1 MAKKLTMDWDP
12 RWYERP
18 AEVPVR
24 LSAGGV
30 VARYEAPDVVVALTR
45 EIAHAQELP
54 GYVLPKGG
62 VQAGE
67 SLREAAH
74 REVMEE
80 AGLGNLT
87 ELAHLG
93 TGEHLNVDWTRWV
106 HSHYFLF
113 TTDQVD
119 GRPTDAEHHFDV
131 GWFSL
136 DELPPLAWRDQ
147 HKLLT
152 RQRNRIARLVQA
164 ASTNAR

>member
-1 MAKKLTMDWDP
+1 M
-12 RWYERP
+12 RI
-18 AEVPVR
+18 
-24 LSAGGV
+24 SAGGV
-30 VARYEAPDVVVALTR
+30 VSRVPHRRVLIALTR
-45 EIAHAQELP
+45 EIAHGQELP

-62 VQAGE
+62 VQDRE
-67 SLREAAH
+67 SLRQAAH

-131 GWFSL
+131 GWFPI

-147 HKLLT
+147 HELLT
-152 RQRNRIARLVQA
+152 RQRNRIARLVKT
-164 ASTNAR
+164 ASRVPR